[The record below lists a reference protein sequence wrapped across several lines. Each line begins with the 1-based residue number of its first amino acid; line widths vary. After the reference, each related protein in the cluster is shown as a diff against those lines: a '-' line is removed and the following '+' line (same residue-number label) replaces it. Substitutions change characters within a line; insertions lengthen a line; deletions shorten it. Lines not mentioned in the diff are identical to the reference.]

1 MWIIQQL
8 IRVLDK
14 LFYNGDDEIRT
25 EWYRREI
32 TEAWENKDFARA
44 SFLKIES
51 RRR

>member
-14 LFYNGDDEIRT
+14 LFCNVEEEIRM

-32 TEAWENKDFARA
+32 TEALE
-44 SFLKIES
+44 
-51 RRR
+51 